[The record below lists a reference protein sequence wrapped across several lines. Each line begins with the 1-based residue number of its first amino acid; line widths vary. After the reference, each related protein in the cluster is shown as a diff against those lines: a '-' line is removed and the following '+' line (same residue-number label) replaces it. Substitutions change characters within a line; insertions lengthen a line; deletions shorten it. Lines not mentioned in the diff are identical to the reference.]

1 MNSESDPKRIQ
12 MTLELL
18 QVGTARIKNRSI
30 TIVTGRETAA
40 LQKTIIH
47 RLLISK
53 PTSTSKQSHVTAAQ
67 GLDGMDDG

>member
-30 TIVTGRETAA
+30 TIGTGRETAA

-47 RLLISK
+47 RLLSK